1 MPEDEICSEI
11 LNYPRTKRD
20 HHNETMP
27 VRWAGWWMVLLLLSH
42 PHFRFPSSPFSVALC
57 PASSRQG
64 DLHWWRRRRGMK

>member
-20 HHNETMP
+20 HHNETTTTTLP
-27 VRWAGWWMVLLLLSH
+27 VRWWMVLLLSH

-64 DLHWWRRRRGMK
+64 DIQCSGGGEV